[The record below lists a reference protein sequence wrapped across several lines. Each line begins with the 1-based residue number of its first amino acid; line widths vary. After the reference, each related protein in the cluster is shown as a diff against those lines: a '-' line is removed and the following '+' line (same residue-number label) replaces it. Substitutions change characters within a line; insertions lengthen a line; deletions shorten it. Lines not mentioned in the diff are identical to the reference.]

1 MTYVAFGVYLLLIIF
16 AGIGVYMLW
25 TAMVKPAVIDW
36 LLLPGT
42 IVSEM
47 AYILGCLVTGGEIR
61 RAKLI
66 GSGGGGGR
74 KGGAGGA
81 EGKPAGGGG
90 GATTETGGGIK
101 YVGPLVASILAIV
114 ACGAGIFFANHWLG
128 GPVIEEF
135 REQTGLSQSLFT
147 TWEGFWGF
155 LREQIHLLQRGCEA
169 LYGLDWRDWHVPLFV
184 YLAACLSIRL
194 APTRRDMRWTLAAA
208 IFLSALTALLA
219 YASPKFKDVI
229 ASVWPLVTY
238 IWTTLLLMLLAT
250 LLLKGLINLG
260 MSLAGKG
267 HKAKAN

>member
-16 AGIGVYMLW
+16 AGIGVYKLW

-47 AYILGCLVTGGEIR
+47 AYIFGCLITGGEIR

-66 GSGGGGGR
+66 GGEGGGGK
-74 KGGAGGA
+74 KGGSSGGEGKSAGG
-81 EGKPAGGGG
+81 GGGG

-114 ACGAGIFFANHWLG
+114 ACGAAMFLANHWLG
-128 GPVIEEF
+128 GPVIEDF
-135 REQTGLSQSLFT
+135 RAETSLSPVLFT
-147 TWEGFWGF
+147 TWASFWSF

-169 LYGLDWRDWHVPLFV
+169 LSALNWRDWHVPLFV

-208 IFLSALTALLA
+208 IFLSGLTALLA
-219 YASPKFKDVI
+219 YASVRFHHIIDGI
-229 ASVWPLVTY
+229 WPLVTY
-238 IWTTLLLMLLAT
+238 VWTTLLLMLLVT
-250 LLLKGLINLG
+250 LLLKGLIILG
-260 MSLAGKG
+260 MVLVGKG
-267 HKAKAN
+267 KSKA